1 MKMKRQYILYFSILC
16 ALCVGQP
23 AYAQD
28 DESLD
33 EEETVSVPKKKQ
45 AKIPSYPTVEV
56 KGVCVHSYPITLYIS
71 GLHGTYGA
79 GVQKEMTGV
88 CSSSQE

>member
-1 MKMKRQYILYFSILC
+1 MKRQYILYFSILC

-45 AKIPSYPTVEV
+45 AKIIIWINCL
-56 KGVCVHSYPITLYIS
+56 KNCAPIL
-71 GLHGTYGA
+71 
-79 GVQKEMTGV
+79 
-88 CSSSQE
+88 